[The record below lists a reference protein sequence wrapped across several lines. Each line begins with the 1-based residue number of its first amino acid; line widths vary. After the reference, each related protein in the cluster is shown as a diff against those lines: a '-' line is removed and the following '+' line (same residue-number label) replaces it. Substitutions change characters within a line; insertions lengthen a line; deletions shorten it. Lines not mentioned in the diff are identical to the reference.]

1 MKRLSQHQK
10 VDHPMQRQGRRQ
22 NCPGTQSPGSRRWFA
37 RFARIWSSALL
48 CALALAARG
57 DTNAPSLTN
66 AAPPEFLGLV
76 TNRPAV
82 FTSIRSQLINPTNG
96 VVTLVTNRVF
106 ERYFPDSLNH
116 FVWTN
121 FIARTNGRSTTL
133 WSERLH
139 PPDWPTNAPTL
150 AWNTNSLVW
159 GMKGL
164 TALSPCWPG
173 EGGSGQVPI
182 TALTRRHGYARGHGM
197 GPEGMPTNVVG
208 LPVWFVTTQ
217 NQRVAATIARAK
229 VSLSRG
235 DYTIFLFRKDLPL
248 GIEPLRVVAFTNLM
262 ARYPVCLD
270 APRPVCQTE
279 QLGHVNTGIPGF
291 TVNAWKGGDS
301 GSPDMLPLGN
311 ELLFYGG
318 RSTAWPSP
326 QMQADMD
333 VLSALEGLDPQAYQL
348 QWVDLAQFP
357 AYPSR

>member
-1 MKRLSQHQK
+1 MKQLSQHQK
-10 VDHPMQRQGRRQ
+10 VDHPIQFQGRRQ
-22 NCPGTQSPGSRRWFA
+22 DCRGTRSLNSGRWFA
-37 RFARIWSSALL
+37 GSARNCSSALL
-48 CALALAARG
+48 FALALAARG

-76 TNRPAV
+76 TNQPAV
-82 FTSIRSQLINPTNG
+82 FTSFRSQLINPTNG

-106 ERYFPDSLNH
+106 DHYFPDSLNH

-121 FIARTNGRSTTL
+121 FIARTNRRSTSL
-133 WSERLH
+133 WSERSH

-173 EGGSGQVPI
+173 ESASGQVPI

-197 GPEGMPTNVVG
+197 GPEGALTNVVG
-208 LPVWFVTTQ
+208 LPVWFLTAENRRVT
-217 NQRVAATIARAK
+217 ATIARAK
-229 VSLSRG
+229 VSLTHG
-235 DYTIFLFRKDLPL
+235 DYTIFLFREDLPP
-248 GIEPLRVVAFTNLM
+248 GIEPLRVVLYPEFLV
-262 ARYPVCLD
+262 RYPFCLG
-270 APRPVCQTE
+270 APRPLCQTE

-291 TVNAWKGGDS
+291 TVNVWKGGDS

-311 ELLFYGG
+311 ELVLYGG
-318 RSTAWPSP
+318 RSTGWPNAR
-326 QMQADMD
+326 MQADMD
-333 VLSALEGLDPQAYQL
+333 ALCILEGLDPKQYQL

-357 AYPSR
+357 AYPPR